1 MSDQLTQ
8 EQSAGLERMGPERVT
23 LILATYAEG
32 RTGPEGV
39 IGGFYCGDIRRSPIE
54 PWLAEKVA
62 QKKAQ
67 EKADRLWLR
76 IAAWA
81 AIVSAIASLAG
92 LFVSSSGPR

>member
-1 MSDQLTQ
+1 MSDQLTP
-8 EQSAGLERMGPERVT
+8 EQRAELVGMGQERVS
-23 LILATYAEG
+23 LKLATYQG
-32 RTGPEGV
+32 GPTGPESQ
-39 IGGFYCGDIRRSPIE
+39 IGGFGCGDIRRSLIE

-81 AIVSAIASLAG
+81 AIVSAVVSLAG
-92 LFVSSSGPR
+92 LFISSSGPR

>member
-1 MSDQLTQ
+1 M
-8 EQSAGLERMGPERVT
+8 A
-23 LILATYAEG
+23 LILATFAG
-32 RTGPEGV
+32 AHTGPESM
-39 IGGFYCGDIRRSPIE
+39 IGGFDCGDIRRSLIE

-92 LFVSSSGPR
+92 LFLSSSGPR

>member
-1 MSDQLTQ
+1 
-8 EQSAGLERMGPERVT
+8 MGPERVT

-32 RTGPEGV
+32 HIGPESV
-39 IGGFYCGDIRRSPIE
+39 IDGFDCGDIRQSLIE

-81 AIVSAIASLAG
+81 AIVSAIAPLAG